1 MSPAYAARHRHR
13 PPDARRSPAAG
24 ARLHY
29 TLTRLWTRT
38 ASVRGK
44 TRATRPACQ
53 RPQALHADP
62 SPGALALHAW
72 LMYANPGFA
81 RSPIRIPRNCDQNA
95 ISRST
100 QRRISILKVCSDV
113 SKYISMYR
121 VVDISNFDIRDRDA
135 AGPTRIRLGAAGFRR
150 CWFQRTCPAFRHIIP
165 PILGGFPLEKAA
177 NCSAIC
183 SAYWTD
189 LRCACRSGSPSLWRA
204 RAPCWAPRLLQQG
217 GQRPRDRGALGQR
230 LCPPPFVPT
239 R

>member
-62 SPGALALHAW
+62 GPGALALHAW
-72 LMYANPGFA
+72 LMYANRKFA
-81 RSPIRIPRNCDQNA
+81 RSPIRIPQNCDQNA

-100 QRRISILKVCSDV
+100 QRRIFILKVCSDV
-113 SKYISMYR
+113 SRYISIDG
-121 VVDISNFDIRDRDA
+121 VVDISNFDYIRDRDA
-135 AGPTRIRLGAAGFRR
+135 AGGLQPGKVAKMYTRTV
-150 CWFQRTCPAFRHIIP
+150 W
-165 PILGGFPLEKAA
+165 
-177 NCSAIC
+177 
-183 SAYWTD
+183 
-189 LRCACRSGSPSLWRA
+189 
-204 RAPCWAPRLLQQG
+204 
-217 GQRPRDRGALGQR
+217 
-230 LCPPPFVPT
+230 VPT
-239 R
+239 RAVCVFLTCWGRTNHLCGPTQARARSSVDRTQRRTVFVGDETVLKIAFKFKVVDQKHFGSRFISIQPRPPGTSCSHRHLN